1 VSQIGFDFGQGVSRN
16 KQVIQ
21 LNRSARFAFPACDD
35 RADKIPRSTAYR
47 HRAWPLVQAVTA
59 FAAISGVPTAA
70 PTRTRTYADGRPF
83 DELHYLQAKL
93 LLKPNSLG
101 SPDQFREFGRLV
113 QRTARALKI
122 GVVADRATLEAPQVR
137 EIVFGDTP
145 DFRLYK
151 NGFILR
157 RRIRYVDGFPSG
169 DPEIVFKFRDPNL
182 HRAAALDI
190 RPDIAGR
197 YQIKFKIQAL
207 PLNDRIG
214 GYRLL
219 YSHNCQFGVSQLD
232 EPDRTA
238 MSTLA
243 RVFPALAS
251 LKKSSGE
258 RIRFVNEGIVEE
270 LLFPLGRLD
279 FGKRFLAKSDVSI
292 WRTRGDHKPI
302 VGEYAF
308 QVKFDD
314 RGEVPSKT
322 EKLVKEFFVTLQR
335 DIEGWISLGTTKT
348 GLVYRLKGHAIDRH
362 E

>member
-1 VSQIGFDFGQGVSRN
+1 M
-16 KQVIQ
+16 
-21 LNRSARFAFPACDD
+21 
-35 RADKIPRSTAYR
+35 
-47 HRAWPLVQAVTA
+47 
-59 FAAISGVPTAA
+59 GVPSQARV
-70 PTRTRTYADGRPF
+70 PTRQTYADGRPF
-83 DELHYLQAKL
+83 DELHYLQAKV

-101 SPDQFREFGRLV
+101 SRERFREFGKAV

-122 GVVADRATLEAPQVR
+122 GVVNDPAAQGGPRVR

-157 RRIRYVDGFPSG
+157 RRISFVDGFPDG

-182 HRAAALDI
+182 KRAAAIDV
-190 RPDIAGR
+190 RPDIAGQ
-197 YQIKFKIQAL
+197 YQIKFKIQTL

-214 GYRLL
+214 GYRVL
-219 YSHNCQFGVSQLD
+219 YSHNCQFGVSQLND
-232 EPDRTA
+232 EDRLTW
-238 MSTLA
+238 STLA
-243 RVFPALAS
+243 RVFPAVAC
-251 LKKSSGE
+251 LKKSDSE

-279 FGKRFLAKSDVSI
+279 FGKGYLAKSDVSL
-292 WRTRGDHKPI
+292 WRTRGDHQPI

-308 QVKFDD
+308 QVKFRSRED
-314 RGEVPSKT
+314 VPPKI

-335 DIEGWISLGTTKT
+335 EIEGWISLGTTKT
-348 GLVYRLKGHAIDRH
+348 GLVYRLKGHAIDRT